1 MGSRGALQY
10 SDLHGLP
17 CILILCE
24 KGRMGDTFPE
34 TFCCLDLRIRTAVQL
49 STFVQEF
56 GRLCRYP
63 SVVSAPESAFF
74 SLDPAVQHDPEMQ
87 RRRIHMLQQALCY
100 AHSTTQA
107 QQPLT
112 MTDLLGEHSCH
123 LSLIGNY
130 NKATLIEAFCVLS
143 TRCVN
148 PYKTPGL
155 WCVRL
160 AKEAVSTTH
169 QAT

>member
-63 SVVSAPESAFF
+63 SVVSALDSAVL
-74 SLDPAVQHDPEMQ
+74 SLDPAVQHDPEKQ
-87 RRRIHMLQQALCY
+87 RKRIHMLQQALGY
-100 AHSTTQA
+100 AHLASQA
-107 QQPLT
+107 QQPLS
-112 MTDLLGEHSCH
+112 MTDLLGKHTCYSSSQ
-123 LSLIGNY
+123 LSLIAKY
-130 NKATLIEAFCVLS
+130 HTKAILPKALDFLS
-143 TRCVN
+143 TSCVILCKA
-148 PYKTPGL
+148 P
-155 WCVRL
+155 
-160 AKEAVSTTH
+160 AS
-169 QAT
+169 